1 MIRTVYIEDMDHLY
15 ELLNEQEFRSDLKR
29 NRNLFVYRGQ
39 PDASFELTTSLA
51 RNCKDKQKDL
61 EPCMLRNFTKYAV
74 LEEPSIENSVWRQ
87 MIFGQHH
94 GLPTRLLDWSFSP
107 LIALH
112 FSCTEGDLEDME
124 KRDSVVWRTDIHEL
138 HDLLPDKYK
147 AISAKYNTT
156 VFSVDMLTEAC
167 ESLDMYD
174 KDMGSSAMLMIEP
187 PSVDVRIV
195 NQYSFF
201 SMAWNG
207 GKSVPVFRE
216 NASLRKLYNGLISL
230 GYQLSDEE
238 EQVMNGTHPLF
249 FKEEPP
255 AAEEEEATEEE
266 LAEYDE
272 EDEEIAS

>member
-1 MIRTVYIEDMDHLY
+1 MIKNVNIEDMNHLY

-39 PDASFELTTSLA
+39 PDASFKLTTSLS
-51 RNCKDKQKDL
+51 RNCKDKKKAL

-112 FSCTEGDLEDME
+112 FSVTESDMEDME

-147 AISAKYNTT
+147 EISRKYDTT
-156 VFSVDMLTEAC
+156 VFSVDMLSEAC
-167 ESLDMYD
+167 DSLDMYD
-174 KDMGSSAMLMIEP
+174 HDMGASSMLMIEP

-201 SMAWNG
+201 SVIPNDMHDIEGFLDAHTEKTVRYVIKKEIRWQIRDMLDHQNV
-207 GKSVPVFRE
+207 SERIVYP
-216 NASLRKLYNGLISL
+216 GLDGLSKWL
-230 GYQLSDEE
+230 GRHYY
-238 EQVMNGTHPLF
+238 VR
-249 FKEEPP
+249 
-255 AAEEEEATEEE
+255 
-266 LAEYDE
+266 
-272 EDEEIAS
+272 

>member
-39 PDASFELTTSLA
+39 PDASFKLTTSLA
-51 RNCKDKQKDL
+51 RNCKDKQKAL

-112 FSCTEGDLEDME
+112 FSCTENDLEDME
-124 KRDSVVWRTDIHEL
+124 QRDSCVWRSDIHEL
-138 HDLLPDKYK
+138 HDLLPDKYRK
-147 AISAKYNTT
+147 ISAKYNTT
-156 VFSVDMLTEAC
+156 VFSVDMLSEAC

-201 SMAWNG
+201 SVIPTDMHDIEGFLDAHTEKTVRYIIKKEIRWQIRDMLDHQNV
-207 GKSVPVFRE
+207 SERIVYP
-216 NASLRKLYNGLISL
+216 GLDGLSKWL
-230 GYQLSDEE
+230 GRHYY
-238 EQVMNGTHPLF
+238 VR
-249 FKEEPP
+249 
-255 AAEEEEATEEE
+255 
-266 LAEYDE
+266 
-272 EDEEIAS
+272 

>member
-1 MIRTVYIEDMDHLY
+1 MIKTVIIDKMDQLY
-15 ELLNEQEFRSDLKR
+15 DLLSEQEYRSDLKR

-39 PDASFELTTSLA
+39 PDASFRLTTSLS
-51 RNCKDKQKDL
+51 RNCKDKKKEL

-112 FSCTEGDLEDME
+112 FSVTESDMDEME

-138 HDLLPDKYK
+138 HNMLPQKYK
-147 AISAKYNTT
+147 EISRKYCTT
-156 VFSVDMLTEAC
+156 VFSVDMLSEAC
-167 ESLDMYD
+167 DSLEMYD
-174 KDMGSSAMLMIEP
+174 KDMGSSSLLMIEP

-201 SMAWNG
+201 SVIPNDMEDIEGFLDAHTE
-207 GKSVPVFRE
+207 KTIRYVIKKE
-216 NASLRKLYNGLISL
+216 LRWQIRDMLDHQNISERIVYPGLDGLSRWL
-230 GYQLSDEE
+230 GRHYY
-238 EQVMNGTHPLF
+238 VR
-249 FKEEPP
+249 
-255 AAEEEEATEEE
+255 
-266 LAEYDE
+266 
-272 EDEEIAS
+272 